1 MYSNSKKISTML
13 AIIMTVSMMLF
24 SLSACS
30 TAEDTETVLT
40 ITKDDVSKSLTMS
53 DIKELPAVECSS
65 YFMNSSGEIMG
76 PFNAKGAPLTELCN
90 LAGGMDSNDAAR
102 VIAKDGYSMTISQ
115 KRITN
120 SDFTTFDVNS
130 GSEIEH
136 GDLTVIL
143 AYEQDGEPIDPTT
156 DGPLRVMVV
165 GDETEVTEGHWW
177 VKWIENIDIVLL
189 ERPWEVTLEGAITEV
204 MDHDTFKS
212 EANPGHHGISWKD
225 GQGRSWEGMA
235 LWYLVANVDDE
246 NTQRGSFNEE
256 LADQGYEVQLIAADG
271 YTVTFSS
278 EEIKDNNDLIIAY
291 NMNGEPVGEKYWPL
305 RLVGKGLEK
314 NQMVGQIA
322 RVKLVFP

>member
-1 MYSNSKKISTML
+1 
-13 AIIMTVSMMLF
+13 
-24 SLSACS
+24 
-30 TAEDTETVLT
+30 
-40 ITKDDVSKSLTMS
+40 
-53 DIKELPAVECSS
+53 
-65 YFMNSSGEIMG
+65 
-76 PFNAKGAPLTELCN
+76 
-90 LAGGMDSNDAAR
+90 
-102 VIAKDGYSMTISQ
+102 
-115 KRITN
+115 
-120 SDFTTFDVNS
+120 
-130 GSEIEH
+130 
-136 GDLTVIL
+136 
-143 AYEQDGEPIDPTT
+143 
-156 DGPLRVMVV
+156 MVV

-177 VKWIENIDIVLL
+177 VKWKENIDIVLL

-212 EANPGHHGISWKD
+212 EANPGHHGISWED

-246 NTQRGSFNEE
+246 NTQRGAFNEE
-256 LADQGYEVQLIAADG
+256 LADRGYEVQLIAADG

-278 EEIKDNNDLIIAY
+278 EEIKDSNDLIIAY